1 MQIAIASGKGG
12 TGKTTLSASFASF
25 LSEKRD
31 DVMVIDCDVEEP
43 NLNLFLKT
51 DIDEKKEVYS
61 MVPEVDLEKCNGCG
75 NCEKICAFSCFVMI
89 GGEPMIFPDMCHSCY
104 GCLLVCPEKAVIEQK
119 KDIGYLE
126 TGKAGAISYR
136 GGSLKIGEAM
146 SPPLIKAVRD
156 FDRSTG
162 LVIVDSPPGTSC
174 PVIEAIKGSDFVI
187 LVTEPTPFGL
197 NDLVLAVAVV
207 RQMELSFGVVI
218 NRSDLGDNRVVD
230 YCEREGINLL
240 ASIPHSKEIAEAYSR
255 GELIETFIEINRE
268 LLEEIAVK
276 TGVLGE
282 DAK

>member
-1 MQIAIASGKGG
+1 M
-12 TGKTTLSASFASF
+12 
-25 LSEKRD
+25 
-31 DVMVIDCDVEEP
+31 
-43 NLNLFLKT
+43 
-51 DIDEKKEVYS
+51 
-61 MVPEVDLEKCNGCG
+61 
-75 NCEKICAFSCFVMI
+75 
-89 GGEPMIFPDMCHSCY
+89 
-104 GCLLVCPEKAVIEQK
+104 IEQK

-197 NDLVLAVAVV
+197 NDLVLAVDVV